1 MNSSEE
7 TKGDEMNLREAEKGN
22 EINLREEIKGN
33 KIYCEYKHF
42 KGNTFET
49 NINSINDLLL
59 GRAQRISNT
68 QFLYVDEK
76 DGKNYISANYFIIRR
91 KSKDD
96 KEGNKGKEI
105 KICYPHNFLY
115 LIFFEDNKFFYI
127 NKNNNLVIFKLEGN
141 NVKKYVFTQK
151 KEIKDPKN
159 SKKDANLKKNDE
171 KNDKN
176 EIKEK
181 NINISEDTIKI
192 KENDKIPSEDI
203 IGNKKGKDKD
213 KLNNINGKKAKK
225 KGKDKD
231 TSNKGNEKDKE
242 FQYEK
247 KEESTIIIENDE
259 ELKKKI
265 ELYKNKDSNLN
276 QKYELLCDILK
287 NFLKE
292 ELNIDKPKTLIK
304 IMKINFDGI
313 ENCEIKYCTLQLDCT
328 GIIQEQ
334 LNVQKGIM
342 SFKKGIRDLKTFI
355 ENKRNKNIID
365 NTKIDNT
372 FKTPII
378 FKNFEEEFIPPKKA
392 FICEIKSGFDI
403 ETLKTQIKQRI
414 DIVND
419 CLFVNDKPSHY
430 IGIVNI
436 NDRNVDKLYNIKDS
450 LDKDFILE
458 ERIIILSTIN
468 YLYCDID
475 TSYQVHTDYILF
487 KKLNNMDK
495 EIKGSFY
502 TVFKL
507 IFTLFFILFI
517 LLFFLNNK
525 MDNRMDQRFN
535 DINNRMDQRFNELYQ
550 IIIDAKKNDNM
561 LLNTKKTFQSK
572 DNNIPGDVCYPN
584 EL

>member
-1 MNSSEE
+1 MTSKEEEKDDKRNSIEE
-7 TKGDEMNLREAEKGN
+7 TKCDELDLNEEK
-22 EINLREEIKGN
+22 KGQ
-33 KIYCEYKHF
+33 KIYCDYKEF

-59 GRAQRISNT
+59 GSALRISNT
-68 QFLYVDEK
+68 QFIFEDEK

-96 KEGNKGKEI
+96 KDGNKGKEI

-127 NKNNNLVIFKLEGN
+127 NKNNNLLIFKLEEN
-141 NVKKYVFTQK
+141 KVTKYVFAQK
-151 KEIKDPKN
+151 GEIKDPKN
-159 SKKDANLKKNDE
+159 YKKDANLKKNDE
-171 KNDKN
+171 KNDINETKEE
-176 EIKEK
+176 EIKAAEGT
-181 NINISEDTIKI
+181 NFKI
-192 KENDKIPSEDI
+192 KENKKNPSEDKDY
-203 IGNKKGKDKD
+203 NKKGEDKD
-213 KLNNINGKKAKK
+213 KLKNINEKKTKK

-231 TSNKGNEKDKE
+231 TSNKENEKDKE
-242 FQYEK
+242 KELQYEQ
-247 KEESTIIIENDE
+247 EGESTDIIIENYE
-259 ELKKKI
+259 EFKKKI

-334 LNVQKGIM
+334 LNVQKGKIT
-342 SFKKGIRDLKTFI
+342 FKEGISALKTFI

-450 LDKDFILE
+450 LDTDFIFE

-517 LLFFLNNK
+517 LSFFLK
-525 MDNRMDQRFN
+525 N
-535 DINNRMDQRFNELYQ
+535 DINT
-550 IIIDAKKNDNM
+550 IKNDI
-561 LLNTKKTFQSK
+561 LFQ
-572 DNNIPGDVCYPN
+572 
-584 EL
+584 